1 MTQPPYDYLTAAMS
15 PHHDI
20 PLATIKASVPAG
32 ERDSIQTQLDILTED
47 GRVIATGPKSRRK
60 YRLAH

>member
-1 MTQPPYDYLTAAMS
+1 MSQPPYDYLTAAMS
-15 PHHDI
+15 ADYDI

-32 ERDSIQTQLDILTED
+32 ERDSIQIQLDILTED
-47 GRVIATGPKSRRK
+47 GRVIATGPNSRRK